1 MHAPCAF
8 SQVHFPRLYLGRRE
22 LLVLSQ
28 MRASSPPPHM
38 RQTWWTVD
46 ARAPEPDGVIDA
58 NQDRA
63 ISILLAILGLHLL
76 DT

>member
-1 MHAPCAF
+1 
-8 SQVHFPRLYLGRRE
+8 
-22 LLVLSQ
+22 
-28 MRASSPPPHM
+28 M